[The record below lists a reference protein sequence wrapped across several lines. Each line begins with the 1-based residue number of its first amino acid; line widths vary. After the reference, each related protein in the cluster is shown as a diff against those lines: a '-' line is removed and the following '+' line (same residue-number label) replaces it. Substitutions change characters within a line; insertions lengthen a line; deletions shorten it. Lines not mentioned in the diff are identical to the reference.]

1 MDHHWSRQELYLPPP
16 AQRILIC
23 INPLSMSIISESY
36 ISWPRSAV
44 SRWLRSLTRSLP
56 PPSKTN
62 PNRLPMNATYKVTLL
77 VSSWVRV
84 EVRTT
89 SRDKALTETLSMIQS
104 GLLPLS
110 DLEEVEYADIYL
122 IPE

>member
-1 MDHHWSRQELYLPPP
+1 
-16 AQRILIC
+16 
-23 INPLSMSIISESY
+23 
-36 ISWPRSAV
+36 
-44 SRWLRSLTRSLP
+44 
-56 PPSKTN
+56 
-62 PNRLPMNATYKVTLL
+62 MNATYKVTLL

-89 SRDKALTETLSMIQS
+89 SRDKALAETLSMIQS